1 MTLGRFLLLV
11 LVGAIAAAVV
21 PGLSWLFGVL
31 GLAVAAVALKLWFNR

>member
-11 LVGAIAAAVV
+11 LVGAIAAAV
-21 PGLSWLFGVL
+21 LQLTWLFAVL